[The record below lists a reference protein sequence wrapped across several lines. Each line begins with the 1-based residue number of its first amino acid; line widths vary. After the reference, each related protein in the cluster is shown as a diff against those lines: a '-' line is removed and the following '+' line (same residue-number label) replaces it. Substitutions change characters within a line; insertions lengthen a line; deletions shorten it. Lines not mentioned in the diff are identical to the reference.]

1 MQYLS
6 IAQLLLIAVALN
18 VNCSAQDSFNTMI
31 KRAAEEGAQFH
42 FTNTT
47 CIDSACSIRNEAISH
62 GVNSSDLLKLQDKL
76 DELTEKIDK
85 ITVEKK
91 YSPSQLLSSC
101 EEMKQGCTDC
111 PSDYYVISDSHGHTR
126 HVYCNMDDS
135 LCGSEGWMRV
145 AYLNMT
151 DEEEYCPGNFYEYDI
166 GGIRACGRHSSPS
179 GAHCVS
185 TKFSA
190 YDVSYREVCGRVN
203 GYQYGSPDALASNL
217 NNINT
222 HYVDGVSI
230 TKGSPRVHIW
240 TFMAALQENS
250 FYTNGRYVC
259 PCAPNSPVNVP
270 SFIGNDYFCESG
282 CPGSW
287 HHGVLYSDD
296 LLWDGKDC
304 GNIEQSCCGD
314 SPWFHK
320 SFTGTS
326 TDYLELRVC
335 GDQSTADE
343 DSPISFVD
351 IYVR

>member
-6 IAQLLLIAVALN
+6 IALLLLIIDSN
-18 VNCSAQDSFNTMI
+18 YSAQDSN
-31 KRAAEEGAQFH
+31 
-42 FTNTT
+42 
-47 CIDSACSIRNEAISH
+47 
-62 GVNSSDLLKLQDKL
+62 GVNCSNLFQLEDKL
-76 DELTEKIDK
+76 NELSAKIDK
-85 ITVEKK
+85 VVQDQ

-101 EEMKQGCTDC
+101 EEIKQGCTDC

-166 GGIRACGRHSSPS
+166 DGIRACGRHSSPS
-179 GAHCVS
+179 GGHCVS
-185 TKFSA
+185 TKFSV
-190 YDVSYREVCGRVN
+190 YDVSYREVCGRVH
-203 GYQYGSPDALASNL
+203 GYQYGSTDALVHSS

-230 TKGSPRVHIW
+230 TKGSPRVHVW
-240 TFMAALQENS
+240 TFIAALQENS
-250 FYTNGRYVC
+250 FADDGRKVC
-259 PCAPNSPVNVP
+259 PCAPNSPVSVP

-287 HHGVLYSDD
+287 HRGVLYPD
-296 LLWDGKDC
+296 LLWDGEDC
-304 GNIEQSCCGD
+304 GIIEQNCCED
-314 SPWFHK
+314 PPWFHK

-335 GDQSTADE
+335 GDQKTADE
-343 DSPISFVD
+343 DSPITFVD
-351 IYVR
+351 IYVK